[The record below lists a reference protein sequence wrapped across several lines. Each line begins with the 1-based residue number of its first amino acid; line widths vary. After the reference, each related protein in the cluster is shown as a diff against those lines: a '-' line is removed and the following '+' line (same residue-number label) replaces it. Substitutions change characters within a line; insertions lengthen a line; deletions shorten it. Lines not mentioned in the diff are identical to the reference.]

1 MKIDIKIEVLSP
13 IHLSSGQANVNVD
26 VEVIH
31 ESNGLPYF
39 PGKRF
44 KGLLYESALEVT
56 EMFERCGSDINYSE
70 LLEKLFHHKSDNE
83 DVQLI
88 VSNFYLKPEKEY
100 EIISRAFTQLEKIFP
115 ELLTPTDVLNQFTS
129 IRYQTRLEN
138 GVAADTSLHN
148 MSVVNAGIFFYGTM
162 ELVGE
167 DLEPYLEL
175 LAMATKN
182 LTMAGMKRNRGFGRI
197 RCTIELEDG
206 RNEENLIESAL
217 KKEQVAI

>member
-1 MKIDIKIEVLSP
+1 MKIDVKIEVLSP

-56 EMFERCGSDINYSE
+56 EMFERCGSDVNYSE

-83 DVQLI
+83 NVQLI
-88 VSNFYLKPEKEY
+88 VSNFYLKPINEY
-100 EIISRAFTQLEKIFP
+100 EIMSSAFNQLEKEFP
-115 ELLTPTDVLNQFTS
+115 GLLTPTDVLNQFTS

-167 DLEPYLEL
+167 ELEPYLEL

-197 RCTIELEDG
+197 RCTLELEDG
-206 RNEENLIESAL
+206 RNEENLINSAL
-217 KKEQVAI
+217 NKEQIAL